1 MRLVGVSNLQD
12 LVGPTAPVAP
22 GANVL
27 FRINL
32 NFNAPPS
39 GLRVL
44 LYSQPGLTLPTE
56 VIVPPGANTF
66 TFDGNVTATDA
77 RTIRV
82 RAKAAGKSV
91 YSSVTVAP

>member
-1 MRLVGVSNLQD
+1 LDFDRYQKLVLTTYNAHERMRLVGVSNLQD

-22 GANVL
+22 GENSV
-27 FRINL
+27 
-32 NFNAPPS
+32 
-39 GLRVL
+39 
-44 LYSQPGLTLPTE
+44 
-56 VIVPPGANTF
+56 